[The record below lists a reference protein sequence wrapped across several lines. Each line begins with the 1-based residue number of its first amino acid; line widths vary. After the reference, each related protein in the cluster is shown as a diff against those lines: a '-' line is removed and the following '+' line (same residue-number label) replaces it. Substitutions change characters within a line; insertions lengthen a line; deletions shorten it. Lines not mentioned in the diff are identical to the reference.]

1 MRHRLKRDMAL
12 SGDVPIIDCAA
23 TATGGSECKEQQAT
37 DASVRFGYCGMMESA
52 KGVSEIPVVWLL

>member
-1 MRHRLKRDMAL
+1 MAL